1 MADFARRFDLD
12 VVRGSSSRGGVE
24 ALRELA
30 RAIRAGE
37 DVAVVPDGPRGPAR
51 RLQAGIV
58 ALAATTGAPIV
69 PVGVA
74 ARPARRLH
82 SWDRFMV
89 PVPFARCAVVFGG
102 ALEVKRH
109 DEREDARA
117 RVEQYGAGRIRPHE
131 RTHPGPKEDRLRL
144 TRATKTNLSPIFAL
158 FSDPSGAFSDP
169 SGAAWQALAPA
180 IDLHYSPVEILQHLF
195 ESLPSADVR
204 ITTYNQS
211 ARQISVDGEAN
222 TAALAYE
229 FIDKIKKNP
238 DLRTFQFD
246 MAAPRILPNNHAQ
259 FRLEGKPK

>member
-1 MADFARRFDLD
+1 MTAPRTNRSVDTTGTSTGTDTNSTLRVLLVEDDRDNAHLIEEMLTAEASAEDALVRFDLET
-12 VVRGSSSRGGVE
+12 RGRLSEGLKRLSQGGVE

-37 DVAVVPDGPRGPAR
+37 DVAMVPDGPRGPAR

-117 RVEQYGAGRIRPHE
+117 RVEQALEDATDAADALVGARR
-131 RTHPGPKEDRLRL
+131 
-144 TRATKTNLSPIFAL
+144 
-158 FSDPSGAFSDP
+158 
-169 SGAAWQALAPA
+169 
-180 IDLHYSPVEILQHLF
+180 
-195 ESLPSADVR
+195 
-204 ITTYNQS
+204 
-211 ARQISVDGEAN
+211 
-222 TAALAYE
+222 
-229 FIDKIKKNP
+229 
-238 DLRTFQFD
+238 
-246 MAAPRILPNNHAQ
+246 
-259 FRLEGKPK
+259 